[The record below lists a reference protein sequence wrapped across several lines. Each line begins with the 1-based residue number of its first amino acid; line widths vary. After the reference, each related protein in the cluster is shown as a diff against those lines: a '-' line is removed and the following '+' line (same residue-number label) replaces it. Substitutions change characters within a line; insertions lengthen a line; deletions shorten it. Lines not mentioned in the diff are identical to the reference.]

1 MLEWI
6 ASALPADDPRA
17 GALRDAAARHAA
29 DGLAALRGEHYAGTH
44 WLGSFAAYLLT
55 GRGLSK

>member
-1 MLEWI
+1 MVTSSRSAAGLE
-6 ASALPADDPRA
+6 
-17 GALRDAAARHAA
+17 
-29 DGLAALRGEHYAGTH
+29 ALRGGHYAGTH